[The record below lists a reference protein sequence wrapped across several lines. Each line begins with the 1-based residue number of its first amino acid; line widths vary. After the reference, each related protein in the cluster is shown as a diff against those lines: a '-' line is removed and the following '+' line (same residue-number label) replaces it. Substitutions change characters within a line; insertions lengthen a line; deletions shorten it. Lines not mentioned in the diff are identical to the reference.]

1 MTPIDVKI
9 GRVMSA
15 IEYAGQTEDIVER
28 VNAREEAE
36 RIVAAA
42 QEQAQQM
49 MKKAEARALEHEAQ
63 LKEIADQSLER
74 FLNEDA
80 VDMTARALGSL
91 LEQARQIR
99 ADLDEAEIWVI
110 PLIRLAIKRIF
121 GTIPEEDILKGA
133 VSQSLNEVR
142 DRWDL
147 VLRCHPALQRQL
159 ANIIEGDQKLH
170 AAIREVQIDRS
181 LEVEDIR
188 LVTAQGILDI
198 GVNTQIE
205 TFLRSVEHFL
215 GEIPH
220 AP

>member
-1 MTPIDVKI
+1 MSAIDVKI

-15 IEYAGQTEDIVER
+15 IEYAGLTEDIAER

-36 RIVAAA
+36 KIIATA

-49 MKKAEARALEHEAQ
+49 MQQAEARALQHEAQ

-80 VDMTARALGSL
+80 VDMTARALGHL

-110 PLIRLAIKRIF
+110 PLIRLAIKRIV
-121 GTIPEEDILKGA
+121 GTIPEEDILTGV

-142 DRWDL
+142 DRWNL
-147 VLRCHPALQRQL
+147 VLRCHPTLQRQL
-159 ANIIEGDQKLH
+159 ANIVESDQKLQ

-205 TFLRSVEHFL
+205 TFLRSIEHFL
-215 GEIPH
+215 GEDPH
-220 AP
+220 AA